1 MRSQRARK
9 LLARL
14 AGLRAQLIVPY
25 VLLTVLT
32 ALVGIF
38 VVTRLV
44 TASVR
49 ERFVNQLYEAS
60 RVAADAVVRRE
71 RSHLEAL
78 RLMAFTEG
86 VPSSLMAKDASKL
99 RELLWPLAVNEGIE
113 VTMAIDLQGREVVS
127 LIRQDETTY
136 VTTSGSDL
144 SSIVPVQRTLAE
156 ERDERGDKFV
166 GVISTAFGDFLVTSA
181 PVRDAEGKL
190 AGSLLVGT
198 RLTTLAEEL
207 KTHAL
212 ADVALFDFSGELLA
226 STLAEDDGPQM
237 VLRLADFEQTRDAPV
252 LRDLRLAGR
261 PYQALYSSWVV
272 RGEELGTLVTVLP
285 SNFIVSAE
293 ATSRDLFSL
302 VFSLA
307 TLLVIVLGYNIAQ
320 NIAKPLLRLRG
331 MAQAVA
337 AGDLNQRSDVERED
351 EIGDLAQAFDVMT
364 LRLKERTQEAQRL
377 YAEAVERNRELM
389 RMYEQL
395 RQAQQQLVQ
404 SEKLASVG
412 QLAAGIVHDVK
423 NPLGVIKGMAEEL
436 MEEIDELSAKLSAK
450 EELGE
455 LAAGLQVIRD
465 SASRANQIVTDLL
478 KFARQAPP
486 TLEPHDLRETLE
498 GVLRLT
504 RYMLRKGKVETHL
517 EAPRESVIAEYDLQQ
532 IEQVLINL
540 IQNAVQAMPQ
550 GGDLYLSLDVEGDSV
565 VLRIR
570 DTGTGI
576 APEHLSRVFDPFFT
590 TKAEGQGIGLGL
602 SVSYGIIAR
611 HGGRIE
617 VESESGK
624 GSTFTVILPRE
635 APEAEQQQ
643 EALR

>member
-1 MRSQRARK
+1 MRSQRARR

-14 AGLRAQLIVPY
+14 ASLRAQLIVPY

-60 RVAADAVVRRE
+60 RVASDAVVRRE

-86 VPSSLMAKDASKL
+86 VPAALEANDADKL
-99 RELLWPLAVNEGIE
+99 EELLWPLAVNEGVEI
-113 VTMAIDLQGREVVS
+113 TMAADLQGREVVS
-127 LIRQDETTY
+127 LIRKNQTTY
-136 VTTSGSDL
+136 VATSGSDL
-144 SSIVPVQRTLAE
+144 SSIVPIRRTLAE
-156 ERDERGDKFV
+156 EQDERGDKFV

-181 PVRDAEGKL
+181 PVRDADGNL
-190 AGSLLVGT
+190 MGSLLVGT

-207 KTHAL
+207 KAHAL
-212 ADVALFDFSGELLA
+212 ADVAIFDASGDLLA

-237 VLRLADFEQTRDAPV
+237 VLRLADFEQVRQAPA

-285 SNFIVSAE
+285 SNFIVSTE

-337 AGDLNQRSDVERED
+337 AGDLNQRSDVQRED
-351 EIGDLAQAFDVMT
+351 EIGDLAQAFDTMT
-364 LRLKERTQEAQRL
+364 LRLQERTEEAQRL
-377 YAEAVERNRELM
+377 YAEAVERNRELT

-436 MEEIDELSAKLSAK
+436 MEEIDELSAR
-450 EELGE
+450 EETAE
-455 LAAGLQVIRD
+455 LATGLQVIRD

-478 KFARQAPP
+478 KFARQSPP
-486 TLEPHDLRETLE
+486 TLEPHDLRETVE

-504 RYMLRKGKVETHL
+504 RYMLRKGKVEAHL
-517 EAPRESVIAEYDLQQ
+517 DAPHESVIAVYDLQQ

-540 IQNAVQAMPQ
+540 IQNAVQAMPD

-565 VLRIR
+565 VLRLR

-576 APEHLSRVFDPFFT
+576 APEHISRIFDPFFT
-590 TKAEGQGIGLGL
+590 TKAEGQGVGLGL

-617 VESESGK
+617 VESEQGK
-624 GSTFTVILPRE
+624 GATFTVILPRE
-635 APEAEQQQ
+635 APQTEQQQ
-643 EALR
+643 ELLR